1 MSLKQNLGGRIPLS
15 DPAKLSEN
23 QKSLYRAINEDFVP
37 WAEASGFVAK
47 LDDGR
52 LIGPFNVVLE
62 SPEVGAAF
70 LQLQSAEEKMTSLSK
85 RVRQVVILTIGSAW
99 KAPYEL
105 YAHSAV
111 ARTAGLPDE
120 TIRALVRGDL
130 ATGLSDEE
138 ALAQRLTKQLTLERN
153 VSQEL
158 FNQAT
163 AVFGARGIVDMLV
176 LAGCYDIVCS
186 LLNTFAVPVPEG

>member
-1 MSLKQNLGGRIPLS
+1 MSLKQDLGGRIPLS
-15 DPAKLSEN
+15 DPAQLSED
-23 QKSLYRAINEDFVP
+23 QKSLYKAINENAVP
-37 WAEASGFVAK
+37 WAEGSGFVAK

-52 LIGPFNVVLE
+52 LVGPFNIVLE
-62 SPEVGAAF
+62 SPELGAAF
-70 LQLQSAEEKMTSLSK
+70 LQLQSAEEKRTSLSE

-111 ARTAGLPDE
+111 ARTAGLADD
-120 TIRALVRGDL
+120 TIDALVRGDL
-130 ATGLSDEE
+130 ATGLSGEE
-138 ALAQRLTKQLTLERN
+138 ALAQQLTQQLALERN

-158 FNQAT
+158 FDQAKT
-163 AVFGARGIVDMLV
+163 VFGVRGIVDMLI
-176 LAGCYDIVCS
+176 LAGCYDTVCS